1 MSTSDK
7 PTLAFFGATG
17 GCALATLAL
26 AIQSNH
32 TCTALMRNPSKLT
45 SLLLST
51 HNVPQSTIS
60 TYLTII
66 PGDVKDLSA
75 VKKAL
80 VVPNTPAL
88 DDREN
93 TVGHDE
99 RTVGSFG
106 LDVWDVNSDID
117 CLCVGSSSV
126 NTVDIIISGI
136 GGTSGRLT
144 WNPLRPITLT
154 DPTICAD
161 ATRTIVAA
169 LTALQQSHKAAAK
182 KLATKTPLMLVIST
196 TGLHKTPKRDVPLL
210 LFPLY
215 RWLLAGPHED
225 KEVME
230 DTLFAAAA
238 NSGSDATTPIRG
250 AISVRP
256 TLLTN
261 GERVGRERLR
271 VGVEGAPALGYTVAR
286 ADVGAWIFEEVVQ
299 GLGEEGRGRWVGER
313 VTLTY

>member
-99 RTVGSFG
+99 R
-106 LDVWDVNSDID
+106 
-117 CLCVGSSSV
+117 
-126 NTVDIIISGI
+126 TVDIIISGI